1 VNMSMARVRAIARK
15 EFRDYRRNR
24 FVVFT
29 MAVAPVVFV
38 TWALISILAIAGAEP
53 SSALDTSVG
62 LTMLFMLLVPAT
74 VPATIS
80 AYSVVGEREQGTLEP
95 VLTTPVT
102 NGEFLV
108 GKALAALVPTL
119 AISYAIFGLVL
130 ACVALFAHPAVSSAV
145 FRAPLLLA
153 LALFTPLIAGWSIL
167 VGIAVSAR
175 SRDVRVA
182 HVLRCHTAEPGRRP
196 GPGGRAAPR
205 RQPGLAGRVGHVRP
219 RAPRDE
225 VVKTLAWA
233 TPSSRN
239 PSAPMRLRFVDRA
252 AN

>member
-1 VNMSMARVRAIARK
+1 MNMSMARVRAIARK

-29 MAVAPVVFV
+29 MAIAPLVFV
-38 TWALISILAIAGAEP
+38 IWALISILGIAAAEP
-53 SSALDTSVG
+53 SSALDTTVG
-62 LTMLFMLLVPAT
+62 LTMLFVLLVPAT

-119 AISYAIFGLVL
+119 AISYAILGLVL

-182 HVLRCHTAEPGRRP
+182 QQIATLASFPAVGVTALMSFGVVPQSL
-196 GPGGRAAPR
+196 AVAL
-205 RQPGLAGRVGHVRP
+205 GLAAGLVVVDSLGW
-219 RAPRDE
+219 RA
-225 VVKTLAWA
+225 V
-233 TPSSRN
+233 
-239 PSAPMRLRFVDRA
+239 SAMFDRERLVTRS
-252 AN
+252 